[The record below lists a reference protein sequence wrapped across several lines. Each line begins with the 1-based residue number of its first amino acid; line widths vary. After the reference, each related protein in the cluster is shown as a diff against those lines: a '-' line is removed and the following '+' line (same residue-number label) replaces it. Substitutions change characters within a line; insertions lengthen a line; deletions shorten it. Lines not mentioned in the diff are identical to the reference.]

1 MRVILIVFL
10 RGYYIII
17 APIFVDTRIPFT
29 IFANLSGGKGQPWQP
44 AIAAFSC
51 LLWVIY
57 GWTNESKKDY
67 ILIIPNI
74 AGVIFVTL
82 TFITSF

>member
-1 MRVILIVFL
+1 MGAVLIVFS
-10 RGYYIII
+10 RSHYVII

>member
-1 MRVILIVFL
+1 MVFP
-10 RGYYIII
+10 RGDYIII

-29 IFANLSGGKGQPWQP
+29 IFANLSGDKGQPWQP

-57 GWTNESKKDY
+57 GWTNEPKKDY

-74 AGVIFVTL
+74 AGVIFGTL